1 MEKSKRI
8 LIDTG
13 DALNEIKT
21 ISDEKFEKYIELL
34 KEYCKQEN
42 KKERE

>member
-13 DALNEIKT
+13 DVLNEIKT
-21 ISDEKFEKYIELL
+21 ISDEKFKKYIEMLN
-34 KEYCKQEN
+34 KYYSQEN
-42 KKERE
+42 KKEGE